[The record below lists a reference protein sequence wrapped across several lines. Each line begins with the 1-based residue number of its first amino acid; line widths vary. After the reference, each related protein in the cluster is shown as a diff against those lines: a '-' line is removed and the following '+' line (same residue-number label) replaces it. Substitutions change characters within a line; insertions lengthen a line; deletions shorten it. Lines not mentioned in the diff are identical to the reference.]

1 MDEEKAC
8 PQKVLI
14 LPKWHDENEL
24 CGSLALIV
32 EEQIGITPLRVVE
45 GSSQGGIRFGFAGRL
60 LCGCCLLVV
69 WVLEVRV

>member
-32 EEQIGITPLRVVE
+32 EEQIGITR
-45 GSSQGGIRFGFAGRL
+45 
-60 LCGCCLLVV
+60 
-69 WVLEVRV
+69 